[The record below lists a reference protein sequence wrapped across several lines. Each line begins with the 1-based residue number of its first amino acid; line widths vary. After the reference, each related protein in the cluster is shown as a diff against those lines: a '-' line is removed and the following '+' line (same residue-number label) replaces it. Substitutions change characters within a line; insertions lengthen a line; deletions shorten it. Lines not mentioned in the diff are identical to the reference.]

1 MTELDDKFPLNSVL
15 QPLMEKVGLD
25 SWTALSQ
32 ASGVS
37 IKQLRRIRQGK
48 IEDLK
53 MSTLLH
59 LATAL
64 EISAP
69 ELLSA
74 LAKLPDPATQLRQ
87 EYDRLHRQL
96 QHQPQE
102 LRESFQRE
110 SLDQL
115 ESWLRY
121 WPIAVAKV
129 EEEEAKIKPS
139 NLVKLVKPVEQLVTR
154 WGLEP
159 IAAVGDRLPY
169 DPQWHQLTQ
178 GTADPGTWVT
188 VVAPGY
194 RYQQK
199 LLFRAEVEV
208 TKG

>member
-1 MTELDDKFPLNSVL
+1 MTQLDTKFPLNSVL
-15 QPLMEKVGLD
+15 QPLMEKVGLK

-53 MSTLLH
+53 ISTLLQ

-64 EISAP
+64 QISAP

-74 LAKLPDPATQLRQ
+74 LAKLPDPVTALRQ
-87 EYDRLHRQL
+87 EYDRLQL
-96 QHQPQE
+96 QLQQQPQD
-102 LRESFQRE
+102 LAESFQRE

-129 EEEEAKIKPS
+129 KQEANIDPQ
-139 NLVKLVKPVEQLVTR
+139 NLVKLVTPVERLVQS
-154 WGLEP
+154 WGLEA
-159 IAAVGDRLPY
+159 IAAVGDRIPY

-178 GTADPGTWVT
+178 GTADPGTLVT

-194 RYQQK
+194 RYQEK
-199 LLFRAEVEV
+199 LLFRAEVSMH
-208 TKG
+208 

>member
-1 MTELDDKFPLNSVL
+1 MTEVDEKFPLNSVL
-15 QPLMEKVGLD
+15 QPLMEKVGLN

-32 ASGVS
+32 SSGVS

-48 IEDLK
+48 IDDLK
-53 MSTLLH
+53 MSTLRQ

-64 EISAP
+64 HIGAP

-74 LAKLPDPATQLRQ
+74 LGQLPDPVTELRQ
-87 EYDRLHRQL
+87 EYDRLQL
-96 QHQPQE
+96 QLKQQHQE
-102 LRESFQRE
+102 LKESFQRE

-129 EEEEAKIKPS
+129 EQQANIKPS
-139 NLVKLVKPVEQLVTR
+139 NLVKLVKPVEHLVQSWR
-154 WGLEP
+154 LEA
-159 IAAVGDRLPY
+159 IGAVGDRIPY

-178 GTADPGTWVT
+178 GIAEPGSLVT
-188 VVAPGY
+188 VVMPGY

-199 LLFRAEVEV
+199 LLFRAEVSID
-208 TKG
+208 

>member
-1 MTELDDKFPLNSVL
+1 MTPLDAKFPLSSVL
-15 QPLMEKVGLD
+15 QPLMEKVGLN

-32 ASGVS
+32 AAGVS
-37 IKQLRRIRQGK
+37 IKQLRRIRQGQ

-53 MSTLLH
+53 ISTLLQ

-64 EISAP
+64 HISAP
-69 ELLSA
+69 ELLST
-74 LAKLPDPATQLRQ
+74 LAKLPDPVVELRQ
-87 EYDRLHRQL
+87 EYDRIKQKLEQ
-96 QHQPQE
+96 QPQE
-102 LRESFQRE
+102 LKESFQRE

-129 EEEEAKIKPS
+129 EQEANIKPG
-139 NLVKLVKPVEQLVTR
+139 NLVKLVTPVERLVQS
-154 WGLEP
+154 WGLEV
-159 IAAVGDRLPY
+159 IGKVGDRLPY

-178 GTADPGTWVT
+178 GTADPGTLVT

-199 LLFRAEVEV
+199 LLFRAEVSLN
-208 TKG
+208 

>member
-1 MTELDDKFPLNSVL
+1 MTPLDAKFPLNSVL
-15 QPLMEKVGLD
+15 QPLMEKVGLT

-37 IKQLRRIRQGK
+37 LKQLRRIRQGK

-53 MSTLLH
+53 ISTLLQ

-64 EISAP
+64 QISAP
-69 ELLSA
+69 ELLST
-74 LAKLPDPATQLRQ
+74 LAKLPDPVTELRQ
-87 EYDRLHRQL
+87 EYNRLQL
-96 QHQPQE
+96 QLEQQSADLKE
-102 LRESFQRE
+102 RFERE

-129 EEEEAKIKPS
+129 EQEANIKPG
-139 NLVKLVKPVEQLVTR
+139 NLVKLVTPVERLVQS
-154 WGLEP
+154 WGLEV
-159 IAAVGDRLPY
+159 IGAVGDRLAY
-169 DPQWHQLTQ
+169 DPQWHQLSQ
-178 GTADPGTWVT
+178 GTADPGTLVT

-199 LLFRAEVEV
+199 LLFRAEVALN
-208 TKG
+208 

>member
-1 MTELDDKFPLNSVL
+1 MTELDANFPLSSVL
-15 QPLMEKVGLD
+15 QPLMAKVGLN

-37 IKQLRRIRQGK
+37 IKQLRRIRQGQ

-53 MSTLLH
+53 ISTLLQ
-59 LATAL
+59 LARAL
-64 EISAP
+64 QIAAP

-74 LAKLPDPATQLRQ
+74 LSKLPDPVVELRQ
-87 EYDRLHRQL
+87 EYDRLQVQL
-96 QHQPQE
+96 EQQSADLKE
-102 LRESFQRE
+102 RFERE

-129 EEEEAKIKPS
+129 KQDANIDPR
-139 NLVKLVKPVEQLVTR
+139 NLVKLVTPVERLVQS
-154 WGLEP
+154 WGLEA
-159 IAAVGDRLPY
+159 IGAVGDRLPY
-169 DPQWHQLTQ
+169 DPQWHQLSQ
-178 GTADPGTWVT
+178 GTADPGTLVT

-199 LLFRAEVEV
+199 LLFRAEVAIH
-208 TKG
+208 

>member
-1 MTELDDKFPLNSVL
+1 MTQFDEKFPLNSVF
-15 QPLMEKVGLD
+15 QPLMEKVGFN

-37 IKQLRRIRQGK
+37 MKQLRRIRQGK

-53 MSTLLH
+53 ISTLLQ

-64 EISAP
+64 QISAP

-74 LAKLPDPATQLRQ
+74 VAKLPDPVTELRQ
-87 EYDRLHRQL
+87 EYDRLQRQL
-96 QHQPQE
+96 EQQPQE
-102 LRESFQRE
+102 LKEGFERE

-129 EEEEAKIKPS
+129 EQDANIKPV
-139 NLVKLVKPVEQLVTR
+139 NLVKLVTPVERLVQS
-154 WGLEP
+154 WGLEA

-178 GTADPGTWVT
+178 GTADPGTLVT

-194 RYQQK
+194 RYQHK
-199 LLFRAEVEV
+199 LLFRAEVSIH
-208 TKG
+208 

>member
-1 MTELDDKFPLNSVL
+1 MTEVDEKFPLNSIL
-15 QPLMEKVGLD
+15 QPLMEKVGLN

-32 ASGVS
+32 SSGVS

-48 IEDLK
+48 IDDLK
-53 MSTLLH
+53 MSTLRQ

-64 EISAP
+64 HIGAP

-74 LAKLPDPATQLRQ
+74 LGQLPDPVTELRQ
-87 EYDRLHRQL
+87 EYDRLQL
-96 QHQPQE
+96 QLKQQHQE
-102 LRESFQRE
+102 LKEGFERE

-129 EEEEAKIKPS
+129 EQQANIKPN
-139 NLVKLVKPVEQLVTR
+139 NLVKLVKPVEHLVQS
-154 WGLEP
+154 WGLEA
-159 IAAVGDRLPY
+159 IGAVGDRIPY

-178 GTADPGTWVT
+178 GRAEPGSLVT
-188 VVAPGY
+188 VVMPGY

-199 LLFRAEVEV
+199 LLFRAEVSIS
-208 TKG
+208 

>member
-1 MTELDDKFPLNSVL
+1 MTQLDTKFPLNSVL
-15 QPLMEKVGLD
+15 QPLMEKVGLK

-53 MSTLLH
+53 ISTLLQ

-64 EISAP
+64 QISAP

-74 LAKLPDPATQLRQ
+74 LAKLPDPVTALRQ
-87 EYDRLHRQL
+87 EYDRLQL
-96 QHQPQE
+96 QLQQQPQD
-102 LRESFQRE
+102 LAESFQRE

-129 EEEEAKIKPS
+129 EQEANIDPQ
-139 NLVKLVKPVEQLVTR
+139 NLVKLVTPVERLVQS
-154 WGLEP
+154 WGLEA
-159 IAAVGDRLPY
+159 IAAVGDRIPY

-178 GTADPGTWVT
+178 GTADPGTLVT

-194 RYQQK
+194 RYQEK
-199 LLFRAEVEV
+199 LLFRAEVSMH
-208 TKG
+208 